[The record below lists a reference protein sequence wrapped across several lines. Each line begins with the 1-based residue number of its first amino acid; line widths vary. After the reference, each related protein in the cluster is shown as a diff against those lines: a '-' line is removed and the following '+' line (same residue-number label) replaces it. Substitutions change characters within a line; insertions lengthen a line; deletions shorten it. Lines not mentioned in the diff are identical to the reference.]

1 MARAYDVLRITAMT
15 HAQNSASVR
24 ILEKL
29 GFKKNSIDWM
39 LFEASDGL
47 HDSQIDCY
55 VYEMNTT
62 EILRSEESEQE
73 DG

>member
-55 VYEMNTT
+55 VYEMNT